1 MSFYTGVLWRGI
13 HPKSPEHIQPTILC
27 SPLKFV
33 PSPPLFKCHSFV
45 EETGSFVNRTR
56 ISSGIII
63 EINKIQFKD
72 IFKQVKWPKK
82 KKKKKWHSPGKTPP
96 ISVLMFFSRFPSTS
110 VLVTLAHLVIHSPL
124 HPSDTS
130 PGAWKNRRRM
140 SSCGAGEGW
149 TEV

>member
-1 MSFYTGVLWRGI
+1 MKRNPPEV
-13 HPKSPEHIQPTILC
+13 PEHIQPTILC

-82 KKKKKWHSPGKTPP
+82 INKVAFPRKNTTNQCSD
-96 ISVLMFFSRFPSTS
+96 VFSRFPSTS